1 MFLQNISL
9 FGLHG
14 KLRCTLAKD
23 YATLYLMISSK
34 SFFGNVLTLWDTI
47 RKDTFV
53 SFSQK
58 YSFGANGQLKVSPNS
73 VKGKGEILQVRG
85 MGIFAGSNFFIKW
98 EESEKERF

>member
-34 SFFGNVLTLWDTI
+34 SFLWKRFNI
-47 RKDTFV
+47 MGHNKEGHICQFFPEIFFW
-53 SFSQK
+53 SKWSAQGFSK
-58 YSFGANGQLKVSPNS
+58 
-73 VKGKGEILQVRG
+73 
-85 MGIFAGSNFFIKW
+85 
-98 EESEKERF
+98 